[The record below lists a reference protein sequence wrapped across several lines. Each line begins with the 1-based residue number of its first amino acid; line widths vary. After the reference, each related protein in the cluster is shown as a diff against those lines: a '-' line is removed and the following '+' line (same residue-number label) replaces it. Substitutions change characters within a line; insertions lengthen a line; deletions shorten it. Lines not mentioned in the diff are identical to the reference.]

1 MLREEILQYM
11 QSDIYTPLT
20 VQELAD
26 VFEQQAADDFRS
38 LVKLMNELE
47 EGGSVVRTKN
57 NRYGLPEA
65 MNLVLG
71 KLQMKA
77 RGFGFVISEN
87 EGESDVYIPS
97 TEMNGAM
104 SGDKVLVKVSGD
116 GKGGPHREGV
126 IARVVERATNRLVGK
141 VTLYQNHAFVEPMD
155 KQFQEDVFVDKKDT
169 MDAHDGYV
177 VLVELTAYPSDAHGA
192 RGRVI
197 EVLGHPNAPGV
208 DILSVIRKY
217 RLPEEFAD
225 VVLKAAES
233 IPIEISQEEA
243 ANRRDLRDE
252 VIVTIDGEDAKDLDD
267 AVHVKELENGHL
279 VLGVHIADVGYYV
292 KEGGAIDQEA
302 FRRGTSVYL
311 VDRVIP
317 MLPERLS
324 NNICSLN
331 PQVDRLTMSCVME
344 IDAEGNVVSH
354 DIFPS
359 IIKTTARMTYTNV
372 RQILVDHDE
381 DVIEK
386 YRSLVPLFQR
396 METLALILRERRMK
410 RGAID
415 FEFDEIYV
423 KVDELGHPTD
433 IVPRKR
439 SIAEKLIEE
448 FMLVANETVAEHFHW
463 LGVPF
468 VYRVHD
474 EPDAGKM
481 FDLNAFLHNFG
492 HHLKGVG
499 GSKIHPRALQEVL
512 GEVEG
517 TREARMISTV
527 MLRSMQQAKYKP
539 ECTGHFGLAAE
550 YYTHFTSP
558 IRRYPDLTIH
568 RIMREVLA
576 GRLSPSRE
584 EALRAFV
591 EEASRQ
597 SSERERLAQD
607 AEREVDQLK
616 MVEYMQDHVGESF
629 DGIISSVTSFGCFI
643 QLDNGVEGLIHI
655 STLSDDY
662 YVFNDKQMALIGERN
677 RRVFRMGDPV
687 RVEVARAS
695 KEDLQIDFALLAHH
709 REATFVT
716 DGRRSGEI
724 VYDEDLSPK
733 DRRKSE
739 LRREEMSSAAPK
751 RGRIKGAGR
760 DGRIDQGSRKGTSPG
775 TVSGGFGRSARDRA
789 AEPRT
794 RAAQDAA
801 NDWRGKPQ
809 PDDMPYDEWDADFPD
824 PREAREQANAESTG
838 RSLQNRDRRRSRS
851 SADTGAGASGAG
863 VGRPRGGRD
872 RDRKDGSRSG
882 QQRTSHRPETRNA
895 DGGRQ
900 MARSQSTEAWQEER
914 KKSRDAAND
923 RRPHR
928 RSSSNRDGG
937 VGDAPSGRNDRDRG
951 RSGDDGSS
959 DGRRNSHSRNGGYRA
974 WPSRDNVTEGDDARG
989 SRRGGGSRRRSDES
1003 SRGGARSGGG
1013 SSSGSGRARSDGGT
1027 GSGASRAGSGS
1038 ASGPGGKRASHKSG
1052 VRAGAKAAGRK
1063 FGGRSGGSGSGSS
1076 GGQRRS
1082 GGSNRKGGGGS
1093 KGRG

>member
-20 VQELAD
+20 AQELAD
-26 VFEQQAADDFRS
+26 VFEQTAADDFRG
-38 LVKLMNELE
+38 LVRLLNELE
-47 EGGSVVRTKN
+47 DGGDVARSKN
-57 NRYGLPEA
+57 NRYGLPET
-65 MNLVLG
+65 MNFVSG

-77 RGFGFVISEN
+77 RGFGFVISEDT
-87 EGESDVYIPS
+87 GESDVYIPA

-104 SGDKVLVKVSGD
+104 SGDKVIAKVTGD
-116 GKGGPHREGV
+116 GRGGPHREGV
-126 IARVVERATNRLVGK
+126 IVRVVERANNRLVGK
-141 VTLYQNHAFVEPMD
+141 ITLFENHAFVDPMD

-169 MDAHDGYV
+169 LDAHDGYV
-177 VLVELTAYPSDAHGA
+177 VVVELTAYPSESHGA
-192 RGRVI
+192 RGRVV

-217 RLPEEFAD
+217 SLPEEFSET
-225 VVLKAAES
+225 VLKAAES
-233 IPIEISQEEA
+233 IPIEIPADEL

-252 VIVTIDGEDAKDLDD
+252 IIVTIDGEDAKDLDD
-267 AVHVKELENGHL
+267 AVHVKELENGNL
-279 VLGVHIADVGYYV
+279 LLGVHIADVGFYV
-292 KEGGAIDQEA
+292 KEGGTIDEEA

-331 PQVDRLTMSCVME
+331 PNVDRLTMSCEME
-344 IDAEGNVVSH
+344 INGEGHVVSH

-359 IIKTTARMTYTNV
+359 VIKTTARMTYTNV
-372 RQILVDHDE
+372 RKILVDHDE
-381 DVIEK
+381 TVIEQ
-386 YRSLVPLFQR
+386 YRHLAPMFER
-396 METLALILRERRMK
+396 MEKLALILREKRMN

-423 KVDELGHPTD
+423 KVDDLGHPTD

-448 FMLVANETVAEHFHW
+448 FMLAANETVAEHFHW
-463 LGVPF
+463 MGVPF

-499 GSKIHPRALQEVL
+499 GSNIHPRALQEVL
-512 GEVEG
+512 ATVEG

-539 ECTGHFGLAAE
+539 ECTGHFGLAAKF
-550 YYTHFTSP
+550 YTHFTSP

-568 RIMREVLA
+568 RIMREVLT
-576 GRLSPSRE
+576 GRLSKSRE
-584 EALRAFV
+584 EILNDFV

-616 MVEYMQDHVGESF
+616 MVEYMQDHVGKEF

-643 QLDNGVEGLIHI
+643 QLDNGVEGLVHI
-655 STLSDDY
+655 STLGDDY

-695 KEDLQIDFALLAHH
+695 KEDLQIDFALIAHH
-709 REATFVT
+709 REATFVS
-716 DGRRSGEI
+716 DGRRGGEI

-733 DRRKSE
+733 ERRKSE
-739 LRREEMSSAAPK
+739 QMREEMSSEAPR
-751 RGRIKGAGR
+751 RGRIKGSGR
-760 DGRIDQGSRKGTSPG
+760 DGRIDKKARKGKTPG
-775 TVSGGFGRSARDRA
+775 TRPGGVGRSG
-789 AEPRT
+789 RT
-794 RAAQDAA
+794 REAEQLPGFSQADDAPS
-801 NDWRGKPQ
+801 RRSL

-824 PREAREQANAESTG
+824 PREAREQAKGERNRHGSDGTRSQPSSRTG
-838 RSLQNRDRRRSRS
+838 EQDTNGRAPSGRR
-851 SADTGAGASGAG
+851 
-863 VGRPRGGRD
+863 
-872 RDRKDGSRSG
+872 
-882 QQRTSHRPETRNA
+882 
-895 DGGRQ
+895 
-900 MARSQSTEAWQEER
+900 MARSQSTEQWQAER
-914 KKSRDAAND
+914 KQSRQENAS
-923 RRPHR
+923 R
-928 RSSSNRDGG
+928 RSANR
-937 VGDAPSGRNDRDRG
+937 A
-951 RSGDDGSS
+951 
-959 DGRRNSHSRNGGYRA
+959 RNGGYRA
-974 WPSRDNVTEGDDARG
+974 WPKSDFEADSASEDGP
-989 SRRGGGSRRRSDES
+989 RRSGGSRKKS
-1003 SRGGARSGGG
+1003 SAGA
-1013 SSSGSGRARSDGGT
+1013 D
-1027 GSGASRAGSGS
+1027 SGS
-1038 ASGPGGKRASHKSG
+1038 ARGPAGRSGKPTSASSEGKSRPKHKGGVKT
-1052 VRAGAKAAGRK
+1052 GAKAAGRK
-1063 FGGRSGGSGSGSS
+1063 YGGRGTSSGGSSGGSS
-1076 GGQRRS
+1076 AGAGGQRRS
-1082 GGSNRKGGGGS
+1082 GGVKRKGGGS